1 MPEEQDIR
9 LKNKIYL
16 SQLTMQFYDGIRKS
30 DFYKECVQ
38 SALEFIKKHPE
49 KIERYYIYYDI
60 EENNVFYNDID
71 VIDSTNAVIM
81 DRFVELNFD
90 KGFEVE
96 RYGEY

>member
-1 MPEEQDIR
+1 MTEEDIR

-30 DFYKECVQ
+30 DFYKECVE
-38 SALEFIKKHPE
+38 SALEYARKYPE
-49 KIERYYIYYDI
+49 KIDRYYIYYDI
-60 EENNVFYNDID
+60 EENNVFYNDMNIID
-71 VIDSTNAVIM
+71 GTNAVIM
-81 DRFVELNFD
+81 DYLIELNFD